1 MISFLVE
8 QKKCKWITWNNW
20 EEQNEKKLSPA
31 HDVNQDY
38 LTVMKKDEVEER
50 NNRRNHMGKKNFF
63 HLLGIEFFSN
73 PQTLYKI
80 RP

>member
-1 MISFLVE
+1 MKQLGGTKWKEVISCSRCEPRLFNGHE
-8 QKKCKWITWNNW
+8 KRWGFFF
-20 EEQNEKKLSPA
+20 EKKKRR
-31 HDVNQDY
+31 D
-38 LTVMKKDEVEER
+38 
-50 NNRRNHMGKKNFF
+50 NRRNHMGKKNFF

>member
-1 MISFLVE
+1 M
-8 QKKCKWITWNNW
+8 
-20 EEQNEKKLSPA
+20 
-31 HDVNQDY
+31 NQDY
-38 LTVMKKDEVEER
+38 LTVMKKDEVFFFEKKKEKKNR
-50 NNRRNHMGKKNFF
+50 DNRRNHMGKKNFF

>member
-1 MISFLVE
+1 MRFFFFE
-8 QKKCKWITWNNW
+8 KKKKKKKREIIEEITWK
-20 EEQNEKKLSPA
+20 E
-31 HDVNQDY
+31 
-38 LTVMKKDEVEER
+38 
-50 NNRRNHMGKKNFF
+50 KNFF